1 MREPGRHNPENPP
14 QSEAGRQ
21 TGECDLTFEAPATK
35 LNLHVAAEARLPCAS
50 SCLQRVRRKYTLLPA
65 IRRRASQSQRHRSR
79 GLEQRLCP

>member
-35 LNLHVAAEARLPCAS
+35 LNLHVAAEAGLPCAS
-50 SCLQRVRRKYTLLPA
+50 SCLQRVRKYTLLPA